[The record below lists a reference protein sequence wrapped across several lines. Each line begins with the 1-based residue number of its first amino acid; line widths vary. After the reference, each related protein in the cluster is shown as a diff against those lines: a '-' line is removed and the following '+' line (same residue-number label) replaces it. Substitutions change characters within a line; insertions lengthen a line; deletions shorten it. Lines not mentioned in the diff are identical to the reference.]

1 MTNSNSHSVT
11 LSDVAHALGIHA
23 CRLRKSFDRFL
34 LVMPEAEDHIELVE
48 ETTRGGFG
56 GRCLTY
62 RVDSVAL
69 AAFLYWREHRG
80 RLPRIFGVER
90 CVVDPVADAYRRN
103 ESEELHHADR

>member
-34 LVMPEAEDHIELVE
+34 LVMPEAEDHIEVVE
-48 ETTRGGFG
+48 ERTRGG
-56 GRCLTY
+56 RCITY

>member
-34 LVMPEAEDHIELVE
+34 LVMPEAEDHIEVVE
-48 ETTRGGFG
+48 ERTRGG
-56 GRCLTY
+56 RCITY

-80 RLPRIFGVER
+80 RLPRFFGVVR
-90 CVVDPVADAYRRN
+90 RVV
-103 ESEELHHADR
+103 EGGQC